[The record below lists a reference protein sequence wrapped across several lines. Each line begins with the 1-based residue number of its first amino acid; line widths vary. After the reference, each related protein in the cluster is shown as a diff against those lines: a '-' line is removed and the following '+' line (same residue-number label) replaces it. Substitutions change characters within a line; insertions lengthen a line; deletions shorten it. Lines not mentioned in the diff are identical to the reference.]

1 MGLENYYLK
10 LPDFIKFNP
19 RILKLSFDMTDRINN
34 STGVSTEDFLSNL
47 TGEDGKL
54 TFTHTTGEIPAPRK
68 RTSMG
73 TATPPRDRSISAPS
87 SGQGGNLLSS
97 ED

>member
-34 STGVSTEDFLSNL
+34 STEVSTEGFLSNL
-47 TGEDGKL
+47 TGEDG
-54 TFTHTTGEIPAPRK
+54 
-68 RTSMG
+68 
-73 TATPPRDRSISAPS
+73 
-87 SGQGGNLLSS
+87 
-97 ED
+97 